1 MIESLKGKVE
11 EHLIEKMKKIYEKTH
26 VVVKIPEGFTKKF
39 RTRKGV
45 RQECVMNPFLFDLYI
60 ANIDKF
66 FKERNISG
74 IEIGKSRIWMLAY
87 ANDMVLLAKNRV
99 AIQDMM
105 DTFKR
110 FTKSKKLELNTEK
123 TKTLI
128 FNRTKEGKA
137 RGMEVEGKKN
147 RRGALF

>member
-1 MIESLKGKVE
+1 M
-11 EHLIEKMKKIYEKTH
+11 
-26 VVVKIPEGFTKKF
+26 KIPEWFTKKF

-45 RQECVMNPFLFDLYI
+45 RQGCVMSPLLFDLYI
-60 ANIDKF
+60 ANIDRL
-66 FKERNISG
+66 FKERNIGG
-74 IEIGKSRIWMLAY
+74 IEIGKSKIWMLAY

-105 DTFKR
+105 DTFKK

-128 FNRTKEGKA
+128 FNRKKEGKA
-137 RGMEVEGKKN
+137 RGMDVGRKKIEEVFFKYLG
-147 RRGALF
+147 